1 MSTDPAS
8 TGQPDRTATGAPGV
22 MPYARLSSYYFF
34 YFAALG
40 ALVPYWGLYLKDLGF
55 NALAIGQLV
64 AILVGTKMIAPYIW
78 AWLGDHLGHRMMI
91 VRLASLASV
100 IAFGAMFW
108 SETFWAIAAVM
119 VVYSF
124 FWNASLPQFEVIT
137 FTYLGEQV
145 RRYAHIRVWG
155 SIGFI
160 VTVMLLGVWVDAAGP
175 GVVLWAV
182 FAIYAGIWLSTL
194 TVRDPEPDA
203 HPGAQP
209 PEQESIGSILRRRSI
224 LGFFAAVFLMQMS
237 HGPYYAFYSIYLES
251 HGYSKTLIGQ
261 LWALGVIAEVILFVI
276 MHHLLSRW
284 GGRLI
289 LGASLLVA
297 SLRWVLIGLFPE
309 SLWVLLFA
317 QLLHAATFGTFH
329 ASAIHLV
336 HHYFRGR
343 TQGRGQALYSSIS
356 FGAGGAAGS
365 LLSGAIWEPAGPVVS
380 YFVAAGLALVGSWVA
395 WRLIDSQH
403 DF

>member
-1 MSTDPAS
+1 MTVSTDPTPGDLPS
-8 TGQPDRTATGAPGV
+8 GRRPGAL
-22 MPYARLSSYYFF
+22 PYGRLSAYYFF

-55 NALAIGQLV
+55 KALAIGQLM

-78 AWLGDHLGHRMMI
+78 AWLGDHLGRRVMI
-91 VRLASLASV
+91 VRLASLVSV

-108 SETFWAIAAVM
+108 SESFWAIAAVM
-119 VVYSF
+119 VIYSF

-160 VTVMLLGVWVDAAGP
+160 LTVMLVGVWVDADGP
-175 GVVLWAV
+175 RMVLWAV
-182 FAIYAGIWLSTL
+182 LAIYAGIWLSTL
-194 TVRDPEPDA
+194 TVRDPDPEA
-203 HPGAQP
+203 HP
-209 PEQESIGSILRRRSI
+209 PEQASLGSILRRRSI
-224 LGFFAAVFLMQMS
+224 LAFFAAVFLMQMS
-237 HGPYYAFYSIYLES
+237 HGPYYAFYSIYLED

-261 LWALGVIAEVILFVI
+261 LWALGVLAEVVLFLV
-276 MHHLLSRW
+276 MHHLLTRW

-289 LGASLLVA
+289 LGVSLFIA
-297 SLRWVLIGLFPE
+297 ALRWVLIGLFPE
-309 SLWVLLFA
+309 SLPMLLFA

-365 LLSGAIWEPAGPVVS
+365 LLTGAIWEPAGPVVS
-380 YFVAAGLALVGSWVA
+380 YLVAAALALAGSWVA